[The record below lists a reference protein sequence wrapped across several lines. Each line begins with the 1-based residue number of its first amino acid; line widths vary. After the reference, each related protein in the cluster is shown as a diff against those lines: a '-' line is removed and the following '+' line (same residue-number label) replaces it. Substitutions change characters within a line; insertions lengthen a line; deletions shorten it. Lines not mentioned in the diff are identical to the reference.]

1 MASPSSVAVI
11 LNPRAAGGAYDER
24 RIEGLREIAGS
35 RAVLFVTGE
44 KGLIDAVAEG
54 VRERGVETIG
64 VIGGD
69 GSIGVTLSALR
80 RAYGSAQL
88 PRIALLRGGTMNTVA
103 NSIGV
108 RRGSP
113 EDLLRRLLAVPS
125 TPLTERNTLIV
136 GDRVGFL
143 FTAAAM
149 VGFLQV
155 LYDNS
160 RTDRGRYGALKLLAR
175 GSFQAFAGGALAS
188 RIESP
193 LTATLRI
200 DDEEQPLRRYCVLG
214 ASTVEQVGLGFRAF
228 PRAAEGRDQFQ
239 VFAFHGALQ
248 ALALQLPRI
257 RAGSPVQKGLALD
270 PLARRLVIEAPG
282 ESIPY
287 AIDGDIFEAKS
298 RLSVDIGPRVLVHLP

>member
-11 LNPRAAGGAYDER
+11 LNPRAAGGAFDER

-35 RAVLFVTGE
+35 RAVLFVADE
-44 KGLIDAVAEG
+44 RGLVDAIAEG
-54 VRERGVETIG
+54 VRERGAETVA

-69 GSIGVTLSALR
+69 GSIGVTLTALHK
-80 RAYGSAQL
+80 AYGAAPL
-88 PRIALLRGGTMNTVA
+88 PRIALLRGGTLNTVA

-136 GDRVGFL
+136 GERVGFL
-143 FTAAAM
+143 FTGAAM

-155 LYDNS
+155 LYDSS

-175 GSFQAFAGGALAS
+175 GSFQAFAGGALAA
-188 RIESP
+188 RIENA

-200 DDEEQPLRRYCVLG
+200 DGEEQPLRRYCVLG

-239 VFAFHGALQ
+239 VFAFHGTLQ

-257 RAGSPVQKGLALD
+257 RRGVRVQSGLADD

-282 ESIPY
+282 EPIPY
-287 AIDGDIFEAKS
+287 AIDGDILEARS
-298 RLSVDIGPRVLVHLP
+298 RLAVDIGPRVLVHLP